1 MKIKWKS
8 KEIKHLLKEELVVEI
23 TWDSTNLKT
32 QQPKA
37 NLFTL
42 SRSIACLV
50 PQTQKTLKQLCQ
62 VN

>member
-8 KEIKHLLKEELVVEI
+8 KEIKHLLKEERVVEI
-23 TWDSTNLKT
+23 TWDSTNLKI

-37 NLFTL
+37 NLFTQ
-42 SRSIACLV
+42 SRIIACLV
-50 PQTQKTLKQLCQ
+50 PQTQKTLRQLCQ